1 MCTQY
6 SVLDSLKR
14 RCFFLCDLQPSFNSS
29 GAQSASWII
38 HDSHGVCCDHH
49 SAGGAS
55 PGTTGTSGKS
65 QVIPAQGEA
74 FGIRILKYENLC
86 PLIIEE

>member
-1 MCTQY
+1 MIPMECAVTT
-6 SVLDSLKR
+6 
-14 RCFFLCDLQPSFNSS
+14 
-29 GAQSASWII
+29 
-38 HDSHGVCCDHH
+38 H

-55 PGTTGTSGKS
+55 PGTTGGTSGKS

>member
-1 MCTQY
+1 MIPMECAVTT
-6 SVLDSLKR
+6 
-14 RCFFLCDLQPSFNSS
+14 
-29 GAQSASWII
+29 
-38 HDSHGVCCDHH
+38 H

-55 PGTTGTSGKS
+55 LGTTGSTSGKS

-74 FGIRILKYENLC
+74 FGIKILKYENLC